1 MTSIS
6 IASDN
11 PDVDPDVDVSKVSK
25 DELIAH
31 NLKVVEAHFHNENP
45 ESVDKAL
52 ALYAPNIV
60 WEAPF
65 RGQVYTDPRD
75 VKDAYMAIFRTVHY
89 NKTRRCGDTQPRT
102 SCSTIRSPI

>member
-11 PDVDPDVDVSKVSK
+11 PDVDPDVDVSKMSK

-52 ALYAPNIV
+52 PSTH
-60 WEAPF
+60 
-65 RGQVYTDPRD
+65 Q
-75 VKDAYMAIFRTVHY
+75 
-89 NKTRRCGDTQPRT
+89 T
-102 SCSTIRSPI
+102 SCGRRPFVVRSTPIHVM